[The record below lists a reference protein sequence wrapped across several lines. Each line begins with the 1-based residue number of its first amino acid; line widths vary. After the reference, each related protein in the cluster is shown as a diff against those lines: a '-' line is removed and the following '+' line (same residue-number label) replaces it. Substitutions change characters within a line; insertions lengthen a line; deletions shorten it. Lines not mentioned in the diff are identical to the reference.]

1 MYSLS
6 FEYPYLFLLLIPF
19 ILCFIYCKAKE
30 SSYFMPHLN
39 LLNESTKKSS
49 ILINLLKYLTV
60 ILAIT
65 ALASPIKIKNAQ
77 FINSDG
83 IDIVLNLDTSD
94 SMKQRG
100 FNKFDLQ
107 QNRFDVVKE
116 LASDFIDKR
125 TNDNIALVVFG
136 NSALI
141 ASTLSFDKNAQK
153 EILNYLDIGIVGPRT
168 ALIDSLASSVKI
180 LKNSKALSKVIILL
194 SDGEDTSSQIPFN
207 IALKLLKKY
216 NIKVY
221 TIAIQSQNR
230 YVLNKI
236 AKETNGKYF
245 NANSKEDLQNVYK
258 QINELE
264 KSKLKKNKV
273 VLKEYYYFY
282 PLFIATIILILLIYL
297 RNKE

>member
-1 MYSLS
+1 MYNFS

-19 ILCFIYCKAKE
+19 LFCFIYCKAKE

-39 LLNESTKKSS
+39 LLNESTKKSTL
-49 ILINLLKYLTV
+49 LINLLKYLTV

-65 ALASPIKIKNAQ
+65 ALASPVKIKNTQ

-107 QNRFDVVKE
+107 ENRFDVVKE

-125 TNDNIALVVFG
+125 INDNIALVVFG
-136 NSALI
+136 NSSLI
-141 ASTLSFDKNAQK
+141 ASTLSFDKQAQK

-180 LKNSKALSKVIILL
+180 LKNSKSKSKIIILL

-207 IALKLLKKY
+207 IVLKLLKKY

-230 YVLNKI
+230 YILNKI

-297 RNKE
+297 KNKE

>member
-1 MYSLS
+1 MYNFS

-19 ILCFIYCKAKE
+19 LFCFIYCKAKE

-39 LLNESTKKSS
+39 LLNESTKKSTL
-49 ILINLLKYLTV
+49 LINLLKYLTV
-60 ILAIT
+60 ILAVT
-65 ALASPIKIKNAQ
+65 ALASPVKIKNTQ

-107 QNRFDVVKE
+107 ENRFDVVKE

-125 TNDNIALVVFG
+125 INDNIALVVFG
-136 NSALI
+136 NSSLI
-141 ASTLSFDKNAQK
+141 ASTLSFDKQAQK

-180 LKNSKALSKVIILL
+180 LKNSKSKSKIIILL
-194 SDGEDTSSQIPFN
+194 SDGEDTSSQIPFS
-207 IALKLLKKY
+207 IVLKLLKKY

-230 YVLNKI
+230 YILNKI

-297 RNKE
+297 KNKE

>member
-1 MYSLS
+1 
-6 FEYPYLFLLLIPF
+6 
-19 ILCFIYCKAKE
+19 
-30 SSYFMPHLN
+30 MPHLN
-39 LLNESTKKSS
+39 LLNQSTKKST

-180 LKNSKALSKVIILL
+180 LKNSKALSKIIILL

>member
-1 MYSLS
+1 MYNFS

-19 ILCFIYCKAKE
+19 LFCFIYCKAKE

-39 LLNESTKKSS
+39 LLNESTKKSTL
-49 ILINLLKYLTV
+49 LINLLKYLTV
-60 ILAIT
+60 ILAVT
-65 ALASPIKIKNAQ
+65 ALASPVKIKNTQ

-107 QNRFDVVKE
+107 ENRFDVVKE

-125 TNDNIALVVFG
+125 INDNIALVVFG
-136 NSALI
+136 NSSLI
-141 ASTLSFDKNAQK
+141 ASTLSFDKQAQK

-180 LKNSKALSKVIILL
+180 LKNSKSKSKIIILL
-194 SDGEDTSSQIPFN
+194 SDGEDTSSQIPFS
-207 IALKLLKKY
+207 IVLKLLKKY

-230 YVLNKI
+230 YILNKI
-236 AKETNGKYF
+236 AKETSGKYF

-297 RNKE
+297 KNKE

>member
-1 MYSLS
+1 MYNFS

-19 ILCFIYCKAKE
+19 LFCFIYCKAKE

-39 LLNESTKKSS
+39 LLNESTKKSTL
-49 ILINLLKYLTV
+49 LINLLKYLTV

-65 ALASPIKIKNAQ
+65 ALASPVKIKNTQ

-107 QNRFDVVKE
+107 ENRFDVVKE

-125 TNDNIALVVFG
+125 INDNIALVVFG
-136 NSALI
+136 NSSLI
-141 ASTLSFDKNAQK
+141 ASTLSFDKQAQK

-180 LKNSKALSKVIILL
+180 LKNSTSKSKIIILL
-194 SDGEDTSSQIPFN
+194 SDGEDTSSQIPFS
-207 IALKLLKKY
+207 IVLKLLKKY

-230 YVLNKI
+230 YILNKI

-297 RNKE
+297 KNKE

>member
-1 MYSLS
+1 MYNFS

-19 ILCFIYCKAKE
+19 LFCFIYCKAKE

-39 LLNESTKKSS
+39 LLNESTKKSTL
-49 ILINLLKYLTV
+49 LINLLKYLTV

-65 ALASPIKIKNAQ
+65 ALASPVKIKNTQ

-107 QNRFDVVKE
+107 ENRFDVVKE

-125 TNDNIALVVFG
+125 INDNIALVVFG
-136 NSALI
+136 NSSLI
-141 ASTLSFDKNAQK
+141 ASTLSFDKQAQK

-180 LKNSKALSKVIILL
+180 LKNSKSKSKIIILL

-207 IALKLLKKY
+207 IVLKLLKKY

-230 YVLNKI
+230 YILNKI
-236 AKETNGKYF
+236 AKDTNGKYF
-245 NANSKEDLQNVYK
+245 NANNKEDLQNVYK

-273 VLKEYYYFY
+273 ILKEYYYFY

-297 RNKE
+297 KNKE

>member
-1 MYSLS
+1 MYSFS

-19 ILCFIYCKAKE
+19 LFCFIYCKAKE

-39 LLNESTKKSS
+39 LLNESTKKSTL
-49 ILINLLKYLTV
+49 LINLLKYLTV

-65 ALASPIKIKNAQ
+65 ALASPVKIKNTQ

-107 QNRFDVVKE
+107 ENRFDVVKE

-125 TNDNIALVVFG
+125 INDNIALVVFG
-136 NSALI
+136 NSSLI
-141 ASTLSFDKNAQK
+141 ASTLSFDKQAQK

-180 LKNSKALSKVIILL
+180 LKNSKSKSKIIILL

-207 IALKLLKKY
+207 IVLKLLKKY

-230 YVLNKI
+230 YILNKI
-236 AKETNGKYF
+236 AKDTNGKYF
-245 NANSKEDLQNVYK
+245 NANNKEDLQNVYK

-273 VLKEYYYFY
+273 ILKEYYYFY

-297 RNKE
+297 KNKE